1 MASCLRGVKH
11 IEMLQWFVALQTA
24 VLISV
29 SLKFHRIG
37 GSNPKNVPRKVEGC
51 GRETWNLLEGK
62 VEKHYARVVK
72 RFKQEHDGDGL
83 AWRGRKVSFR

>member
-1 MASCLRGVKH
+1 M
-11 IEMLQWFVALQTA
+11 
-24 VLISV
+24 
-29 SLKFHRIG
+29 
-37 GSNPKNVPRKVEGC
+37 EGC

-83 AWRGRKVSFR
+83 AWRARKVKFWVSREGEGVFLVRILEKQIQDGFLGEHN